1 MTANQEQVR
10 AMIDRRQK
18 VLERMGRQLKMEHH
32 GLDARVDRLIASV
45 DSRLFFPSPQSHN
58 RFS

>member
-1 MTANQEQVR
+1 MTPTQEQMR
-10 AMIDRRQK
+10 ALIDRRQK
-18 VLERMGRQLKMEHH
+18 MLERMGRQLKKEHH
-32 GLDARVDRLIASV
+32 GIEERVDQLIASV